1 MMRALLVLVLVLVAL
16 AGVARA
22 DTDDDDRAYTCH
34 AASPTTKLRVQFKP
48 GVSIAEL
55 ATWAIGFSCKNIIFS
70 TDIAKHATKVVVIAP
85 KDLTPAQAMQL
96 FVDAVEA
103 TGLVVVQKHDTIIIK
118 LGPGMP
124 ATCPDLADAAPATPT
139 TAPPTSHDINGE
151 VTDADLDA
159 GIRTTDATHRKLARG
174 LVDKILAN
182 PLGVAKGARV
192 VPAQK
197 DGKPDGFKLYAIQ
210 PGSVYARLGFENG
223 DTLARVGGI
232 DVSSPDKALDVYTKL
247 RDAKHIDVAIVRRG
261 APMTLVFDIQ

>member
-1 MMRALLVLVLVLVAL
+1 MMRAILVLVAL

-22 DTDDDDRAYTCH
+22 DTGDDDRAYACH

-55 ATWAIGFSCKNIIFS
+55 ATWATAFSCKNIIIS
-70 TDIAKHATKVVVIAP
+70 SDIAKRATKLDVIAP
-85 KDLTPAQAMQL
+85 RDMTPAQAIQL
-96 FVDAVEA
+96 FIDAIEA

-124 ATCPDLADAAPATPT
+124 ATCPDLADAAPATAT
-139 TAPPTSHDINGE
+139 PPPSPSRDIDGE

-159 GIRTTDATHRKLARG
+159 GIRATDATHRKLARG
-174 LVDKILAN
+174 MVDKLLAN

-197 DGKPDGFKLYAIQ
+197 DGKPDGFKLYSIQ

-223 DTLARVGGI
+223 DTLERVGGI

-247 RDAKHIDVAIVRRG
+247 RDAKHIDVTIVRRG